1 MIKHVI
7 NLVVRSSSTVCSLE
21 EIGEEGQA
29 SEAVLQIISS
39 ADPTVKICILQC

>member
-7 NLVVRSSSTVCSLE
+7 NPVVRSCTTVSSLE
-21 EIGEEGQA
+21 EISDDQGQT

-39 ADPTVKICILQC
+39 ADPMVIQ